1 MQNDDNDKT
10 GYIDMSEVDSVVSS
24 IIHSFMNRARIGKEK
39 YGKTL
44 DRTDLKVTDWI
55 NHAQEELMDGIL
67 YLEKLKQSSGT
78 ILLNHIP
85 SPPDTPPPPFPSP
98 LHNNIMMDTNN
109 IDSEYTISDYACN
122 THTHIPNNQQQQ
134 QQQQHH
140 QEQPQPI
147 TKNKNIEYQISV
159 LIGEQCNIEKKV
171 VKNKSLFESNIL
183 FASLKE
189 NALQQGISALILYA
203 VDTVTFESKELKSWF
218 YDEIDINKEYNK
230 DK

>member
-1 MQNDDNDKT
+1 MQNIYDTKSH
-10 GYIDMSEVDSVVSS
+10 IDLSEVDSVVSS
-24 IIHSFMNRARIGKEK
+24 IIQSFINRSRIGKEK

-67 YLEKLKQSSGT
+67 YLEKLKQTSGP

-85 SPPDTPPPPFPSP
+85 SPPDTPPDTPPPTPPPTQYPIPPPQDTLPPP
-98 LHNNIMMDTNN
+98 LPLRDNFMMNTNN
-109 IDSEYTISDYACN
+109 TASVCTSTCACD
-122 THTHIPNNQQQQ
+122 THKPKQ
-134 QQQQHH
+134 
-140 QEQPQPI
+140 QPI
-147 TKNKNIEYQISV
+147 NQNIEYQISV

-171 VKNKSLFESNIL
+171 VKHKSLFESNIL

-203 VDTVTFESKELKSWF
+203 VDTVTFESKELKNWF
-218 YDEIDINKEYNK
+218 YGEIDITKEYNK
-230 DK
+230 

>member
-10 GYIDMSEVDSVVSS
+10 GYIDLSEVDSVVSS

-44 DRTDLKVTDWI
+44 DRTDLKVSDWI

-109 IDSEYTISDYACN
+109 SESVCMPYRAYD
-122 THTHIPNNQQQQ
+122 THIPNK
-134 QQQQHH
+134 QQHH
-140 QEQPQPI
+140 QEQSQPI

-159 LIGEQCNIEKKV
+159 LTGEQCNIEKKV